1 LLRLRLNSSSKE
13 IQIRKVM
20 TFAFA
25 ALLVMS
31 FATTASADGMYSGYS
46 ACTAE
51 APSIP
56 QSAALV
62 LVIQTVRPG
71 G

>member
-1 LLRLRLNSSSKE
+1 M
-13 IQIRKVM
+13 RKIM
-20 TFAFA
+20 TSAFA
-25 ALLVMS
+25 TLLVMS
-31 FATTASADGMYSGYS
+31 FAATASADGMYSGYS

-56 QSAALV
+56 QSVALV
-62 LVIQTVRPG
+62 LVIETVRPG

>member
-1 LLRLRLNSSSKE
+1 LRKIMTS
-13 IQIRKVM
+13 
-20 TFAFA
+20 TFAT
-25 ALLVMS
+25 LLVMS
-31 FATTASADGMYSGYS
+31 FAATASADSMYSGYS